1 LANPREALLAFAT
14 ELDQGTSAL
23 AQPHA
28 VSVETVREL
37 LYWQSQPAH
46 TNAHWHQAARLH
58 RQLGHRFFPLHPAL
72 GAATA
77 TLHRASSLVE
87 NLNRRLRT
95 YFFLRRHIGPAYLEL
110 LRFFLNH
117 RPFLRSHPPERRGK
131 TPPQLLTAQD
141 HPHWLEL
148 LGFQRFR
155 RAVI

>member
-1 LANPREALLAFAT
+1 MPSRSRPCVNCSTGKASPLTPTPIGIKPRGCT
-14 ELDQGTSAL
+14 
-23 AQPHA
+23 
-28 VSVETVREL
+28 
-37 LYWQSQPAH
+37 
-46 TNAHWHQAARLH
+46 
-58 RQLGHRFFPLHPAL
+58 PLHPAL

-131 TPPQLLTAQD
+131 TPTQLLTAQD